1 MAKLRLRTGIVAVLL
16 VFVAPMVTAGAA
28 EPLRVV
34 ASFSVIADLVSE
46 VGGEHVSV
54 TSLVPA
60 GQEPHEWEP
69 TPRDVAA
76 LAEADLVV
84 VNGLGLEGWL
94 DRLVAASGYSG
105 PVIVASRDT
114 KPILDASGAPDP
126 HAWHS
131 LLEAKHYLAAIAD
144 GLIRAAPR
152 LESDFARRREEYA
165 RLLTAMGDA
174 AKSAVS
180 MVPQDRRVAY
190 ATHDAFAYLERD
202 HGILVQSPAGVGG
215 PAQASARQL
224 AELVGRIHETGAKAV
239 FPEAGGESR
248 LAHVLADE
256 AGVRVGAEL
265 YAGTLSGPEGPAP
278 NYVDMWLRN
287 LFLMLFAMTP

>member
-1 MAKLRLRTGIVAVLL
+1 MGRSRFRIAIITVLL
-16 VFVAPMVTAGAA
+16 ISVVSVETASAR
-28 EPLRVV
+28 EPLHVV
-34 ASFSVIADLVSE
+34 ASFSIIADLVSE

-54 TSLVPA
+54 ISLVPA
-60 GQEPHEWEP
+60 GREPHEWEP

-76 LAEADLVV
+76 LREADLVV

-94 DRLVAASGYSG
+94 DRLVEASGYDG
-105 PVIVASRDT
+105 PIVVASRDT
-114 KPILDASGAPDP
+114 RPVLDASGGPDP

-131 LLEAKHYLAAIAD
+131 LLEAKHYVAAIAD
-144 GLIRAAPR
+144 GLIQAGPR
-152 LESDFARRREEYA
+152 FESDFARRRDEYT
-165 RLLTAMGDA
+165 RLLTAIGGA
-174 AKSAVS
+174 AKSAIS

-190 ATHDAFAYLERD
+190 ATHDAYAYLERD
-202 HGILVQSPAGVGG
+202 HGILVQSPAGTGG

-278 NYVDMWLRN
+278 NFVDMWLRN
-287 LFLMLFAMTP
+287 LFLMLFAMAP